1 VASYNLAPIAN
12 FVSIFGSNTAA
23 STPNNP
29 LAGGFIKTY
38 AAGTTTPLQTYQTS
52 TGTGWGTTITL
63 DSTGRVPGE
72 IWLPNGVAYKFVLQD
87 SSGNV
92 IPNGTL
98 DNLYGINDTSQLSSN
113 ATEWIASGF
122 TPTYSSTTQFT
133 TTGNSTATFTVGR
146 RIQETDSNGT
156 FYGVVTA
163 SSYASIPNTTTV
175 TVTIDAGGVLHTG
188 MTAVNVSFIDAN
200 GTSNLLP
207 GALTAAGLNSTGNLS
222 ASGTSTLTGAV
233 AAPGG
238 ITGNVVGTA
247 TGLSGGYPAL
257 GTNWQVGTDGQI
269 DNPTFTLFVAAYY
282 NSSNQGS
289 GSNVSMNTLIASQ
302 SGNFGI
308 SGVYITSAA
317 AGLYEVTYT
326 FTIVNLNA
334 SLYTV
339 NLWFAKSLTG
349 AIYGPTSASPF
360 VTETTAAGIV
370 LPITLRCFWRAAAT
384 EGITVVS
391 NQTWS
396 GNIQVLTNAQMTI
409 RHIA

>member
-1 VASYNLAPIAN
+1 
-12 FVSIFGSNTAA
+12 
-23 STPNNP
+23 
-29 LAGGFIKTY
+29 
-38 AAGTTTPLQTYQTS
+38 
-52 TGTGWGTTITL
+52 
-63 DSTGRVPGE
+63 
-72 IWLPNGVAYKFVLQD
+72 
-87 SSGNV
+87 
-92 IPNGTL
+92 
-98 DNLYGINDTSQLSSN
+98 
-113 ATEWIASGF
+113 
-122 TPTYSSTTQFT
+122 
-133 TTGNSTATFTVGR
+133 
-146 RIQETDSNGT
+146 
-156 FYGVVTA
+156 
-163 SSYASIPNTTTV
+163 
-175 TVTIDAGGVLHTG
+175 
-188 MTAVNVSFIDAN
+188 
-200 GTSNLLP
+200 
-207 GALTAAGLNSTGNLS
+207 
-222 ASGTSTLTGAV
+222 
-233 AAPGG
+233 
-238 ITGNVVGTA
+238 VGTA

-257 GTNWQVGTDGQI
+257 GTNRQVGTDGQI

-308 SGVYITSAA
+308 SGVYITSAV

-334 SLYTV
+334 GSYTV

-360 VTETTAAGIV
+360 VTETTASGIV